1 MSTPHPG
8 SAALEA
14 AVDWR
19 IRHESTALSAAEQQ
33 AFEHWLAAA
42 PDHRAAWARVGGV
55 LADPLAAIRQ
65 LQAREEGLHV
75 QAAMQGLFR
84 ARRRSLLRGALALGG
99 MGATAAITAD
109 RWLPLQELM
118 ADLRT
123 GTGQRQQFALAHGGT
138 VLLDARSAV
147 NVHNGDGDSDGTT
160 TLHLRTGALI
170 AAPTPTPTPAPA
182 DTAPIHIRTHD
193 GLVRLGTGKAM
204 CRVHADH
211 TEVVAMEQPLV
222 VQASGGRQAAVPPGD
237 GVRITA
243 QAIERLHGN
252 SLGRTLWQQ
261 GMVAAEDWPLQDL
274 ITALQAY
281 YPGFLRLSASASTLR
296 VFGIFRLDVDD
307 LLATLAH
314 ALPIQIRRLD
324 PVISIDLD
332 PTRKAGFNASGK
344 ES

>member
-1 MSTPHPG
+1 MSTQPPD

-19 IRHESTALSAAEQQ
+19 IRQESAALSAAEQQ

-42 PDHRAAWARVGGV
+42 PDHRAAWARVGSV
-55 LADPLAAIRQ
+55 LADPLATIRN

-99 MGATAAITAD
+99 MGVTAAITAD
-109 RWLPLQELM
+109 RWLPLQELV
-118 ADLRT
+118 ADLHT
-123 GTGQRQQFALAHGGT
+123 GTGQREQFALDHGGT
-138 VLLDARSAV
+138 VLLDARSSA
-147 NVHNGDGDSDGTT
+147 NVHDGDGTT

-170 AAPTPTPTPAPA
+170 AAPAPA
-182 DTAPIHIRTHD
+182 DAAPLHIRTRD

-204 CRVHADH
+204 CRVHAAH

-222 VQASGGRQAAVPPGD
+222 VRAFDGRQAIVPPG
-237 GVRITA
+237 GGARVTA

-274 ITALQAY
+274 IAALQAY
-281 YPGFLRLSASASTLR
+281 YPGFLRLSAPASRLR

-314 ALPIQIRRLD
+314 TLPIQIRSLG

-332 PTRKAGFNASGK
+332 PLRQTGSNVDDKKS
-344 ES
+344 